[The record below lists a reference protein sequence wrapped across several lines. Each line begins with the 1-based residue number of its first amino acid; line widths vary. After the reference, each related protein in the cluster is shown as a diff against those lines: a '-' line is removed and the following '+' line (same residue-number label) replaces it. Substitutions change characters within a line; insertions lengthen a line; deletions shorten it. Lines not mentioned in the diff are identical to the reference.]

1 MITKEKLN
9 NHIKHLQEKHDK
21 LDKEI
26 QDMYVDGVSDLI
38 LEKAKKEK
46 LRLKDEIERT
56 KVQMQ
61 SL

>member
-26 QDMYVDGVSDLI
+26 QDMYVDCVSDLV

-56 KVQMQ
+56 RVQMQ

>member
-1 MITKEKLN
+1 MITKEKLS
-9 NHIKHLQEKHDK
+9 NHIKHLQELHDK
-21 LDKEI
+21 MDREI
-26 QDMYVDGVSDLI
+26 QDMYVDCVSDLI

-46 LRLKDEIERT
+46 LRLKDEIERH

>member
-26 QDMYVDGVSDLI
+26 QDMYVDCVSDLV

-56 KVQMQ
+56 RAQMQ